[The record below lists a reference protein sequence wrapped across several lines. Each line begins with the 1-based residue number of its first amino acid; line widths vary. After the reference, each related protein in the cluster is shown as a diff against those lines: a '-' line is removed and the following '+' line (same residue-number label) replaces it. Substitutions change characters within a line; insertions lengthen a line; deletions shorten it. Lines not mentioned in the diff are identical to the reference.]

1 MLKLSI
7 ITPTFNNVNGLRKN
21 IDSILSQTFK
31 DLEHIIIDNLSKDDT
46 KNLVEEYK
54 AKANYK
60 VIYIRENDI
69 GIYNAMNKGIK
80 IARGEWIHIL
90 NSDDCYA
97 TKRTLENFFKEG
109 ISFYDIIANSILI
122 KDEKTKKIVSRWD
135 SEYKNDI
142 NHYNFPHSGMII
154 KNDFYR
160 ANGLYK
166 ENFKIISDAIFCM
179 ENIPKAK
186 YKIRRQPFVI
196 MSEEGISNRFSF
208 VRTKEL
214 LIFNFRY
221 YKGPFRYKLKFTFLN
236 FKRDL
241 ISILK
246 NIKKKLIKHK

>member
-1 MLKLSI
+1 M
-7 ITPTFNNVNGLRKN
+7 
-21 IDSILSQTFK
+21 
-31 DLEHIIIDNLSKDDT
+31 
-46 KNLVEEYK
+46 EEYK
-54 AKANYK
+54 SKASYD
-60 VIYIRENDI
+60 VIYIRENDL

-80 IARGEWIHIL
+80 IARGKWIHIL
-90 NSDDCYA
+90 NSDDYYA
-97 TKRTLENFFKEG
+97 TKRTLENFFRED

-122 KDEKTKKIVSRWD
+122 KDEKAKKIVSRWD
-135 SEYKNDI
+135 PEYKNDI
-142 NHYNFPHSGMII
+142 DHYNFPHSGMII

-186 YKIRRQPFVI
+186 YKICRQPFVI

-214 LIFNFRY
+214 LIFNFKY
-221 YKGPFRYKLKFTFLN
+221 YKGPLRYKLKFTFLN

-246 NIKKKLIKHK
+246 YFKKKLIKHK